1 MTAQCFEWCA
11 HDAGLEHLGRSVF
24 AWFGLH
30 DVGHGGF
37 GGLGNALRVRLV
49 DNRAGLQRSTH
60 GS

>member
-1 MTAQCFEWCA
+1 MTAQCFERCA

-24 AWFGLH
+24 ARLGLD
-30 DVGHGGF
+30 DVGHRGF